1 MGTGRGIGN
10 SGNQEERLS
19 QARQRLGVRQ
29 SSAALAPPV
38 TSKAPEDWRSPKPD
52 GAVVAPFQI
61 KSGNGDGARD
71 WELRKSGGAFES
83 GAAASW
89 SAAVQGLRWLRGSL
103 RRKFLKASEKRCS
116 GGLRP
121 PNIHKLLGKTA
132 RTYHRHS
139 CVGGVFLGVP

>member
-1 MGTGRGIGN
+1 MRRG
-10 SGNQEERLS
+10 RLS

-29 SSAALAPPV
+29 SSAALAPPA

-71 WELRKSGGAFES
+71 WDLRKSGGAVES
-83 GAAASW
+83 GASASW
-89 SAAVQGLRWLRGSL
+89 SAAVQGMRWLRGSL
-103 RRKFLKASEKRCS
+103 RRKFLTASEKRCS

-121 PNIHKLLGKTA
+121 PNIPKFSRKYAGTQ
-132 RTYHRHS
+132 RRHR
-139 CVGGVFLGVP
+139 CGGVTLGGY

>member
-1 MGTGRGIGN
+1 MRRG
-10 SGNQEERLS
+10 RLS

-29 SSAALAPPV
+29 SSAALAPPA

-83 GAAASW
+83 GASASW
-89 SAAVQGLRWLRGSL
+89 SAAVLCRFGTTGDFESARGLAQS
-103 RRKFLKASEKRCS
+103 
-116 GGLRP
+116 
-121 PNIHKLLGKTA
+121 KT
-132 RTYHRHS
+132 
-139 CVGGVFLGVP
+139 